1 MNVGKVLKIT
11 RRVLTVSIALALITY
26 AILLVREYDEVSR
39 TLGTPMGRIAY
50 VKLHNPDVAPGTP
63 HIAKLVR
70 FAKEHGYDKILVV
83 HNAGVVGYAHFRYR
97 GVLIVQ
103 LGWMDAR
110 GNYAPPNRDMLID
123 DVLYGHRPARGV
135 WVADDKTWP
144 TERAALKHVLSV
156 LRSTPGRTM
165 FVWHGSVRYGNP
177 LLDPGCGGEP
187 YYWLLFRCGGR
198 VLAYT
203 MMLIGDFSP
212 FLFYGWKFTEEE
224 LEHHKELQ
232 KLYNDGFLNTHAV
245 TPDLRKEI
253 PMGRE
258 GSYVHALD

>member
-1 MNVGKVLKIT
+1 MKPLAVLRVARRIITAMVAVGLVSYVTTLVWEYEKVSKIFG
-11 RRVLTVSIALALITY
+11 
-26 AILLVREYDEVSR
+26 D
-39 TLGTPMGRIAY
+39 PMGRIAY

-63 HIAKLVR
+63 HIVKLVK
-70 FAKEHGYDKILVV
+70 FAKEHGYDKVLVI
-83 HNAGVVGYAHFRYR
+83 HNAGVIGYVHFKYR

-103 LGWMDAR
+103 LGWMDKR
-110 GNYAPPNRDMLID
+110 GNYAPPNENMVWEDI
-123 DVLYGHRPARGV
+123 LYGHRPAQGV
-135 WVADDKTWP
+135 WVADDRTWP
-144 TERAALKHVLSV
+144 SERAAVKHVLSL

-187 YYWLLFRCGGR
+187 YYWLLFKYGGR

-203 MMLIGDFSP
+203 MMIVGDFSP

-224 LEHHKELQ
+224 LLHYKTLQ

-245 TPDLRKEI
+245 TPDLKKI
-253 PMGRE
+253 VPMGRE
-258 GSYVHALD
+258 GSYTYALD